1 MTKRLSVVV
10 LVAATFATAPVMAQE
25 PAAKPAS
32 NGQPADL
39 CQELLAFVK
48 PPATANP
55 PAATPTDPKQ
65 QTAVSAPTGKAE
77 EKPGAAAGVV
87 QQKSG
92 LSGPVSND
100 STASGVGGGGDAAKS
115 GGDAAKSAAD
125 ARRAANS
132 AAKAPTPAPTTPPP
146 PTKPS
151 PEAVAQAEAAAAAND
166 AAGCRASVQ
175 SMRRAGVTVPSPL
188 LALGALDPKFFAAR

>member
-10 LVAATFATAPVMAQE
+10 LVAATFAAAPVVAQE
-25 PAAKPAS
+25 PAATPAPH
-32 NGQPADL
+32 GQPADL

-48 PPATANP
+48 PPAPANP
-55 PAATPTDPKQ
+55 PATTPVDPKQ
-65 QTAVSAPTGKAE
+65 QTAVSAPTGKGE
-77 EKPGAAAGVV
+77 EKPGGAAGGV
-87 QQKSG
+87 QQNSG

-100 STASGVGGGGDAAKS
+100 SKASSPGAGAGAGDAA
-115 GGDAAKSAAD
+115 AKPAD
-125 ARRAANS
+125 ARLAANS

-166 AAGCRASVQ
+166 PAGCRASVQ
-175 SMRRAGVTVPSPL
+175 SMRRAGVTLPSPL
-188 LALGALDPKFFAAR
+188 LALGALDLKFFAAR

>member
-10 LVAATFATAPVMAQE
+10 LVAATFAAAPVMAQE

-115 GGDAAKSAAD
+115 AAD

-166 AAGCRASVQ
+166 PAGCQASVQ